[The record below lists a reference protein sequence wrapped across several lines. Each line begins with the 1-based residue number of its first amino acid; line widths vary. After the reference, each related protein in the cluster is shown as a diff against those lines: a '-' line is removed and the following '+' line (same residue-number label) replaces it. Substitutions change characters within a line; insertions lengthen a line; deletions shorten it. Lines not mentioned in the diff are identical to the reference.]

1 MNPTLTFSERYL
13 QGFVICR
20 RVGEGD
26 VLENYSSLQLL
37 RSQVSLL
44 LTLWPSV
51 KIAKHCRDDLHSGH
65 RVSKTIQNLLDQKQI
80 IVNNKIT
87 ITATLVVRVVKS
99 AHM

>member
-1 MNPTLTFSERYL
+1 MNPSLTFSERYL
-13 QGFVICR
+13 QGFLICRSR

-65 RVSKTIQNLLDQKQI
+65 RVSKTIQNLLEQKQI

-87 ITATLVVRVVKS
+87 ITAR
-99 AHM
+99 